1 MSACGL
7 WALSGQPALHRIVQ
21 AALRGF
27 FQDVYD
33 RVAVRLSAS
42 LRTALDA
49 LLVAGPEA
57 TPSLVEWPRS
67 QGGDEGRGV
76 R

>member
-7 WALSGQPALHRIVQ
+7 WALSCPPALHRMVQ

-49 LLVAGPEA
+49 LLVAGTEE
-57 TPSLVEWPRS
+57 TPSLFEWPRS
-67 QGGDEGRGV
+67 QCCDEGRGV

>member
-1 MSACGL
+1 M
-7 WALSGQPALHRIVQ
+7 VQ

-27 FQDVYD
+27 LQEVDD
-33 RVAVRLSAS
+33 RVAVRRSAS
-42 LRTALDA
+42 LCTALEA
-49 LLVAGPEA
+49 LLVAGPEE
-57 TPSLVEWPRS
+57 TPSLVAWPRA